1 MQVEYDA
8 PLLEYLCKN
17 LKMSRNK
24 IKDTLQGRGI
34 HVGGKTV
41 TQFDYPLKRVRNAM
55 KRLAM
60 YGYVK
65 KDFEGG
71 YDEWWERLY
80 CIHGYSLT
88 DKGRATAIWKAYET
102 AEIEYIE
109 RSLRNDD

>member
-1 MQVEYDA
+1 MGD
-8 PLLEYLCKN
+8 LLTCFKWICN
-17 LKMSRNK
+17 Q
-24 IKDTLQGRGI
+24 DTNYCTCHAYVYSCTWCSENTGI
-34 HVGGKTV
+34 S
-41 TQFDYPLKRVRNAM
+41 LKRVRNAM